1 MPVATVNEVV
11 TYFLELYHN
20 LNTIASQDS
29 SPAKPRDL
37 ARRFR
42 AYSRGVSEDL
52 STSPAMA
59 VLHLLSKGT
68 VNCVLRVLFDYG
80 FDIHG
85 RPSVFLDRI
94 IWEDYCKS
102 SDKLVYATLFSA
114 ALTVYSSYKGFGVSS
129 VDDVVQAIKDL
140 LSELSDPASPFP
152 GILEELFIG
161 VKKAAEAALS
171 EEYE

>member
-1 MPVATVNEVV
+1 
-11 TYFLELYHN
+11 
-20 LNTIASQDS
+20 
-29 SPAKPRDL
+29 
-37 ARRFR
+37 
-42 AYSRGVSEDL
+42 
-52 STSPAMA
+52 MA

-80 FDIHG
+80 FDING
-85 RPSVFLDRI
+85 RPSVFLNRI

-114 ALTVYSSYKGFGVSS
+114 ALTVYSSYKGLNISP
-129 VDDVVQAIKDL
+129 VDEVVPAVKDL

-152 GILEELFIG
+152 SILEELFIG